1 MHYAFL
7 GMKYI
12 SIVAMVV
19 IAACDRAP
27 SEPRSNPS
35 PTTVLP
41 TPHNAATPSAAND
54 APERVG
60 ARHVLVMHR
69 GSERVPPTVTRTQ
82 EEARQRIQEVLARA
96 RRGDDFTALAREF
109 SDEPGANT
117 SGGDLGVF
125 GHGQMVPPFEQAVFA
140 LAVGGISDVV
150 ETPFGYHVIKRTQ

>member
-1 MHYAFL
+1 
-7 GMKYI
+7 MKDI
-12 SIVAMVV
+12 LIVTLAVLV
-19 IAACDRAP
+19 GCDRAP

-41 TPHNAATPSAAND
+41 TPPTTTTPSARNQV
-54 APERVG
+54 PERVG

-82 EEARQRIQEVLARA
+82 EEARQRIQEVLTRA
-96 RRGDDFTALAREF
+96 RRGDDFAALAREF

-140 LAVGGISDVV
+140 LAVGGISDIV
-150 ETPFGYHVIKRTQ
+150 ETSFGYHVIKRTQ